1 MKKIKD
7 LAISITIPLLVGLI
21 GSLIGNSNMGFNL
34 IQKPSF
40 TPPGVLFPVIWT
52 ILYILMGI
60 SSFLIYNSK
69 NINTKNSLR
78 IYALQLLVNMLWTF
92 FFFNLKW
99 YLFSFLWIIL
109 LILLVSIMIY
119 KFTKINKTAAY
130 LQIPYLIWLI
140 FAAILNFSI
149 FLLN

>member
-69 NINTKNSLR
+69 NIKTKNSLR